1 MTGNWT
7 AIAMAFVALFLVGGV
22 VSFLKQGLK
31 AGALLLG
38 ALAAMA
44 TTAAV
49 LWWRA

>member
-1 MTGNWT
+1 MSDNWQ
-7 AIAMAFVALFLVGGV
+7 AVAMAFVAMFLVGGV

-38 ALAAMA
+38 VLAAMA

-49 LWWRA
+49 LWW

>member
-7 AIAMAFVALFLVGGV
+7 AAVMAFVALFMVGGI

-31 AGALLLG
+31 KGALLLG
-38 ALAAMA
+38 VFAAMA

-49 LWWRA
+49 LWW